1 MTEKP
6 YVQLS
11 AIEFQEVIK
20 IHKENEQLKKE
31 NEKLKLENNGLK
43 TELEIFKKDLEH
55 STLLTN
61 KLHDD
66 VELLKDDV
74 YEEIDNALTVLRDL
88 YEDTPLKSQKKMNNL
103 YNRLESLRDDL

>member
-31 NEKLKLENNGLK
+31 NEKLKQQFNL
-43 TELEIFKKDLEH
+43 H
-55 STLLTN
+55 SKFN
-61 KLHDD
+61 
-66 VELLKDDV
+66 
-74 YEEIDNALTVLRDL
+74 
-88 YEDTPLKSQKKMNNL
+88 
-103 YNRLESLRDDL
+103 